1 MHVKVKKVKHKGL
14 WYGDKIG
21 QIFEVAD
28 FDKKLYV
35 VSANDFY
42 KLYKSDCT
50 IVEEPI
56 PETTYQIKGHFYEE
70 D

>member
-1 MHVKVKKVKHKGL
+1 MKVKVKKVKRKGL

-21 QIFEVAD
+21 QIFEVES

-35 VSANDFY
+35 VLANTFY
-42 KLYKSDCT
+42 KLYKSDCV
-50 IVEEPI
+50 IMEEPI
-56 PETTYQIKGHFYEE
+56 PETTYTIHGKPHPG